1 MNIQEAIKAV
11 IAKQDLTEAQMH
23 AVMSDIMTGKTEN
36 AQIGGFLI
44 GLSMKGETVD
54 EITAAAK
61 VMRSLATGV
70 QIHHPKHLVD
80 TCGTGG
86 DGLGLFNISTACAF
100 VVASAGGQVAKHGNR
115 SISSKSGS
123 ADVLEAAGVNL
134 DMTPESIAKCVEKIG
149 VGFMFAPAH
158 HSAMKHAIGA
168 RKALAVRTIF
178 NVLGPL
184 TNPAKAP
191 AQVMGVYD
199 KNLVEP
205 IANVLKSL
213 GSKHVM
219 VVHSKDGLDEISIAD
234 DTYVAELKE
243 GKVSTYTINPS
254 DFGLTLGD
262 LNDIKADDAESSLKL
277 IQQALD
283 GHDGAAKDIIAMN
296 AGAAIY
302 VCGIANS
309 LQGGIDTAMDILNS
323 GVAHQK
329 LDDFVRESTGC

>member
-1 MNIQEAIKAV
+1 MNIQQAIKAV
-11 IAKQDLTEAQMH
+11 INKQDLTENEMH
-23 AVMSDIMTGKTEN
+23 AVMSDIMTGKTTD
-36 AQIGGFLI
+36 AQIGGFLV
-44 GLSMKGETVD
+44 GLSMKGETVA

-70 QIHHPKHLVD
+70 QIYHPKYLVD

-100 VVASAGGQVAKHGNR
+100 VVAAAGGQVAKHGNR

-134 DMTPESIAKCVEKIG
+134 NMSPEKISKCVEKIG

-168 RKALAVRTIF
+168 RKDLAVRTIF

-191 AQVMGVYD
+191 HQIMGVYD

-234 DTYVAELKE
+234 DTYVAELKD
-243 GKVSTYTINPS
+243 GVVTTYTINPAE
-254 DFGLTLGD
+254 FGLPLGD
-262 LNDIKADDAESSLKL
+262 LNDIKADDADSSLVL

-283 GHDGAAKDIIAMN
+283 GKDGAAKNIIALN
-296 AGAAIY
+296 SGAAIY
-302 VCGIANS
+302 VSGMAKS
-309 LQGGIDTAMDILNS
+309 LQAGINTALGILNGGS
-323 GVAHQK
+323 AHQK

>member
-1 MNIQEAIKAV
+1 MNIQQAIKAV
-11 IAKQDLTEAQMH
+11 IAKQDLTEDEMH
-23 AVMSDIMTGKTEN
+23 AVMSDIMTGKTTD
-36 AQIGGFLI
+36 AQIGGFLV
-44 GLSMKGETVD
+44 GLSMKGETVA

-70 QIHHPKHLVD
+70 QIHHPKYLVD

-100 VVASAGGQVAKHGNR
+100 VVAAAGGQVAKHGNR

-134 DMTPESIAKCVEKIG
+134 NMSPEKISKCVEKIG

-168 RKALAVRTIF
+168 RKDLAVRTIF

-191 AQVMGVYD
+191 HQVMGVYD

-234 DTYVAELKE
+234 DTYVAELKDD
-243 GKVSTYTINPS
+243 VVTTYTINPAE
-254 DFGLTLGD
+254 FGLPLGD
-262 LNDIKADDAESSLKL
+262 LDDIKAEDADSSLVL

-283 GHDGAAKDIIAMN
+283 GNDGAAKNIIALN

-302 VCGIANS
+302 VSGMAKS
-309 LQGGIDTAMDILNS
+309 LQAGINTALGILN
-323 GVAHQK
+323 GGAAHQK

>member
-1 MNIQEAIKAV
+1 
-11 IAKQDLTEAQMH
+11 
-23 AVMSDIMTGKTEN
+23 
-36 AQIGGFLI
+36 
-44 GLSMKGETVD
+44 
-54 EITAAAK
+54 
-61 VMRSLATGV
+61 MRSLAAGV
-70 QIHHPKHLVD
+70 QIHHPKYLVD

-100 VVASAGGQVAKHGNR
+100 VVAAAGGQVAKHGNR

-134 DMTPESIAKCVEKIG
+134 DMSPEKISKCVEKIG

-168 RKALAVRTIF
+168 RKDLAVRTIF

-191 AQVMGVYD
+191 HQIMGVYD

-234 DTYVAELKE
+234 DTYVAELKD
-243 GKVSTYTINPS
+243 GSVTTYTINPAE
-254 DFGLTLGD
+254 FGLPLGD
-262 LNDIKADDAESSLKL
+262 LNDIKADDADSSLKL

-283 GHDGAAKDIIAMN
+283 GKDGAAKNIIALN
-296 AGAAIY
+296 SGAAIY
-302 VCGIANS
+302 VSGMAKS
-309 LQGGIDTAMDILNS
+309 LQAGINTALEILNGGS
-323 GVAHQK
+323 AHQK

>member
-11 IAKQDLTEAQMH
+11 IAKQDLSEAQMH
-23 AVMSDIMTGKTEN
+23 SVMSDIMTGKTED
-36 AQIGGFLI
+36 AQIGGFLV
-44 GLSMKGETVD
+44 GLSMKGETVA

-61 VMRSLATGV
+61 VMRSLVTGV
-70 QIHHPKHLVD
+70 KLHNPKHLVD

-100 VVASAGGQVAKHGNR
+100 VVAAAGAQVAKHGNR

-134 DMTPESIAKCVEKIG
+134 DMTPEAISKSVQKIG

-168 RKALAVRTIF
+168 RKSLAVRTIF

-191 AQVMGVYD
+191 HQVMGVYD
-199 KNLVEP
+199 KNLIEP

-234 DTYVAELKE
+234 DTFVAELKD
-243 GKVSTYTINPS
+243 GKVTTYTVNPT
-254 DFGLTLGD
+254 DFGLPLGD
-262 LNDIKADDAESSLKL
+262 LNDIKAEDAESSLTL
-277 IQQALD
+277 IQNALD
-283 GHDGAAKDIIAMN
+283 GVEGAGKNIIALN

-302 VCGIANS
+302 VSGVANS
-309 LQGGIDTAMDILNS
+309 LQAGIDKAVQILNS

-329 LDDFVRESTGC
+329 LDDFVKESTGC

>member
-1 MNIQEAIKAV
+1 MNIQQAIKAV
-11 IAKQDLTEAQMH
+11 IAKQDLTEDEMH
-23 AVMSDIMTGKTEN
+23 AVMSDIMTGKTTD
-36 AQIGGFLI
+36 AQIGGFLV
-44 GLSMKGETVD
+44 GLSMKGETVA

-70 QIHHPKHLVD
+70 QIHHPKYLVD

-134 DMTPESIAKCVEKIG
+134 DMSPDKISKCVEKIG

-158 HSAMKHAIGA
+158 HSAMKYAIGA
-168 RKALAVRTIF
+168 RKDLAVRTIF

-191 AQVMGVYD
+191 HQVMGVYD
-199 KNLVEP
+199 KALVEP
-205 IANVLKSL
+205 IANVLKGL

-234 DTYVAELKE
+234 DTYVAELKD
-243 GKVSTYTINPS
+243 GSVTTYTINPTE
-254 DFGLTLGD
+254 FGLPLGD

-283 GHDGAAKDIIAMN
+283 GKDGAAKNIIAMN

-302 VCGIANS
+302 VSGMAKS
-309 LQGGIDTAMDILNS
+309 LQAGINTALEILN
-323 GVAHQK
+323 GGAAHQK